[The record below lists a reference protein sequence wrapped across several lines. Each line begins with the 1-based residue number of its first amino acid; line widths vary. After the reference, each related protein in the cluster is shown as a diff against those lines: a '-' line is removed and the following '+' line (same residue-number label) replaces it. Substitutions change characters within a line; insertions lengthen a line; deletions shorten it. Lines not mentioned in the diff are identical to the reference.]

1 MKRSAPVITLTVKK
15 GGRFPLVNVLIEISA
30 VFRSIAGV
38 VTVAKSRKLFNDCQA
53 GNCHR

>member
-1 MKRSAPVITLTVKK
+1 M
-15 GGRFPLVNVLIEISA
+15 NVLIEISA

-38 VTVAKSRKLFNDCQA
+38 VTVAKSRKLFNDSQA